1 MTFELKPI
9 GHIKTPY
16 SDTISCPNNIQA
28 NGPICGLMLDKAYQ
42 KGLTGLEVGQWILVL
57 YWFENVDRDLIQ
69 QPLADGTLIG
79 TFALRSPH
87 RPNPVVAAV
96 VPIEKI
102 SQGCITVKGLDCL
115 NGTALIDIKPAILR
129 ET

>member
-1 MTFELKPI
+1 MAFELKPI

-16 SDTISCPNNIQA
+16 TDTTSCPNNIQVD
-28 NGPICGLMLDKAYQ
+28 GPACEIVVDKAYQ
-42 KGLTGLEVGQWILVL
+42 SGLAGLKVGQLILVL
-57 YWFENVDRDLIQ
+57 YWFENVDRSLIQ
-69 QPLADGTLIG
+69 QPLANGSLVG

-96 VPIEKI
+96 LPIEKI
-102 SQGCITVKGLDCL
+102 SQGSVTVKGLDCL